1 MQSIFLVFDIFLGFL
16 ETMMAIY
23 GLFSLLLFF
32 GILSP
37 YGRISGMIWQNMQGL
52 FEPML
57 QPIRKIIPPY
67 RGFDW
72 SFLALYLLIVL
83 TRSLLREYGPLAAHA
98 VNTGAVQ

>member
-1 MQSIFLVFDIFLGFL
+1 
-16 ETMMAIY
+16 MAIY

-32 GILSP
+32 GVLSP
-37 YGRISGMIWQNMQGL
+37 YGRIAGMIWQNMQGL

-83 TRSLLREYGPLAAHA
+83 TRSLLREYGPLAAHT
-98 VNTGAVQ
+98 VTTIGAQ